1 MQIRIEDFPDIIDII
16 DAILS
21 NKGIAEVKVEKDR
34 LVVVEI
40 KRTLRG
46 EVDVYH
52 AIGRVK
58 RTS

>member
-21 NKGIAEVKVEKDR
+21 NKGIAEIKVEKDR
-34 LVVVEI
+34 IVVVEI

-46 EVDVYH
+46 EANVYH
-52 AIGRVK
+52 AVRRVE
-58 RTS
+58 RT

>member
-21 NKGIAEVKVEKDR
+21 NKGIAEIKIEKDR
-34 LVVVEI
+34 IVVVEI

-46 EVDVYH
+46 EVNVYH
-52 AIGRVK
+52 AVR
-58 RTS
+58 RTERA

>member
-21 NKGIAEVKVEKDR
+21 NRGIAEIKVEKDR
-34 LVVVEI
+34 VVVVEI

-46 EVDVYH
+46 EADVYH
-52 AIGRVK
+52 AVGRVK
-58 RTS
+58 RT

>member
-21 NKGIAEVKVEKDR
+21 NRGIAEIKVEKDR
-34 LVVVEI
+34 VVVVEI

-46 EVDVYH
+46 EADVYH
-52 AIGRVK
+52 AVGRTK
-58 RTS
+58 RT